1 MMVIARA
8 TLVFAALRSV
18 LGVALLLAWMV
29 LGGTYQRLVV
39 YPFVFLRPRRRGA
52 LTSRY
57 FRGMSHGILFCM
69 RLGGATLRRSGTVS
83 TASPVLVIMNHQSL
97 LDIPTAGLM
106 SSPLVPWFV
115 TRRRYQY
122 GVPAVSPCLRLMGC
136 PVIEPRDPKASLKT
150 LRQAARALEHGL
162 LVFAEGHR
170 SRDGDVQPFQ
180 TAGVLTVLRERHM
193 PVCLVVTDGFWTAR
207 RLIDF
212 VLGVG
217 KIRGETEVVG
227 VFEPPADDA
236 GLPAFVEHLRE
247 TMIAHLALMRR
258 RRNAGRG
265 VADAPSM
272 PSIPPD
278 IAPATPDVLRP
289 NEAVPRPPAS

>member
-1 MMVIARA
+1 MDFQRSDA
-8 TLVFAALRSV
+8 TPSFAAATPVLAALRSV
-18 LGVALLLAWMV
+18 ISVVIFLAWMV

-39 YPFVFLRPRRRGA
+39 YPLVFLWPRRRSG
-52 LTSRY
+52 LTSTY

-106 SSPLVPWFV
+106 CSPLVPWFV

-122 GVPAVSPCLRLMGC
+122 GIPAISPCLRLMGC
-136 PVIEPRDPKASLKT
+136 PVIEPRERKASLRT
-150 LRQAARALEHGL
+150 MREAARKLEHGM

-170 SRDGDVQPFQ
+170 SPDGEVLPFQ
-180 TAGVLTVLRERHM
+180 AAGVVSVLRERRM
-193 PVCLVVTDGFWTAR
+193 QVCVVVTDGFWSAR
-207 RLIDF
+207 RLTDSVF
-212 VLGVG
+212 GLG

-236 GLPAFVEHLRE
+236 ALPGFVEQIRG

-258 RRNAGRG
+258 RRD
-265 VADAPSM
+265 ADFGA
-272 PSIPPD
+272 
-278 IAPATPDVLRP
+278 A
-289 NEAVPRPPAS
+289 